1 MILAIGE
8 ILFDVFPDYR
18 RLGGAPFN
26 FAFHLKQLGFPVRFV
41 SRIGDDRNGK
51 DIRAIVKD
59 RGFDPADL
67 QIDPCHA
74 TGEVDIRLDLQGVP
88 TFDILPNVAY
98 DHIDFTA
105 ALESLLED
113 CTLIY
118 FGSLAQRTDY
128 GFKNL
133 QRILCARKPQ
143 TKCLY
148 DINFRPGGFRRQAVF
163 DSLRHADLLK
173 LNEEELQGLKEM
185 HADTRSDDDFVA
197 FLRECYTIEE
207 VALTRGHRGSTLFT
221 AAGRFDAAT
230 PPLEAIADTV
240 GAGDAFA
247 SVLAAGYLRGRPPAK
262 TLDAAS
268 FLASRLCTVAG
279 AIPEDNGFYADVI
292 QLLER

>member
-26 FAFHLKQLGFPVRFV
+26 FACHLKQLGFAVRFV
-41 SRIGDDRNGK
+41 SRIGDDPGGK
-51 DIRAIVKD
+51 DIQSIVKD

-67 QIDPCHA
+67 QIDACHA
-74 TGEVDIRLDLQGVP
+74 TGEVDIRLDPRGVP

-98 DHIDFTA
+98 DHIDFTP
-105 ALESLLED
+105 ALGALLED

-118 FGSLAQRTDY
+118 FGTLAQRTDQGY
-128 GFKNL
+128 RNL
-133 QRILCARKPQ
+133 QRILDARKPQ

-148 DINFRPGGFRRQAVF
+148 DINFRPGSFRRQAVG

-173 LNEEELQGLKEM
+173 LNEEELEGLKEM
-185 HADTRSDDDFVA
+185 HAAPRSDDDFVA
-197 FLRECYTIEE
+197 FLREGYAIEE
-207 VALTRGHRGSTLFT
+207 VALTRGHKGSTLFT
-221 AAGRFDAAT
+221 TAGRFDAAT
-230 PPLEAIADTV
+230 PPLETIADTV

-247 SVLAAGYLRGRPPAK
+247 SVLAAGYLRGLPPAQ
-262 TLDAAS
+262 TLEAAS

-279 AIPEDNGFYADVI
+279 AIPEDNRFYDDVI
-292 QLLER
+292 QMLER